1 MKTLF
6 TPNAKQP
13 RKHLAQVIGT
23 ILGGVRP
30 TYLGAPSM
38 AYQIDPVALDR
49 NWTVAWPADL
59 PSRDVELIEAVAA
72 QEGYEITR
80 IGQPDEAPAETPPE
94 APNESSGEAVR
105 EDAGLTLSFPT
116 TQWDERTQANL
127 VAMLASKR
135 TLIGK
140 ALGLPSLLV
149 EFTKDQV
156 SFPWFTRMPEPEV
169 AETVTQLL
177 AAMINAS
184 EKASR
189 VSAKPPAGGNDK
201 YAMRCFL
208 LRLGFIGNQYKT
220 ARRILMGNLEGNA
233 AWANPPAPQAPQTPE
248 AVAATA

>member
-13 RKHLAQVIGT
+13 RKHLAQAIGT
-23 ILGGVRP
+23 ILGGVKP

-38 AYQIDPVALDR
+38 AYQIDPVTLDR

-135 TLIGK
+135 ALIGK
-140 ALGLPSLLV
+140 ALGLPALPV
-149 EFTKDQV
+149 EFTEDQV
-156 SFPWFTRMPEPEV
+156 SFPWFTSVPAPEV
-169 AETVTQLL
+169 AEAVAQLL
-177 AAMINAS
+177 AAMIKAAS
-184 EKASR
+184 AAKR
-189 VSAKPPAGGNDK
+189 VSPKPPAGGNEK

-208 LRLGFIGNQYKT
+208 LRLGFIGDQYKT
-220 ARRILMGNLEGNA
+220 ARKVLTRNLDGNA
-233 AWANPPAPQAPQTPE
+233 AWANPPAPQAPE
-248 AVAATA
+248 AVGATA